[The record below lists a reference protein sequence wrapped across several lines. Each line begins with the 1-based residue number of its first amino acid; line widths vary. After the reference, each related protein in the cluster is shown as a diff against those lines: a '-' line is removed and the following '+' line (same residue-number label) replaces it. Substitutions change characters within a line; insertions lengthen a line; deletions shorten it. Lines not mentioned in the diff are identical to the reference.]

1 MVGRV
6 QLGRSDR
13 HLWQAFPQKADETLG
28 GIPALFLG
36 DFAQLPPIGDTP
48 LFSNKD
54 YAGSDHAS
62 LLQQGKAVYSL
73 LTKSV
78 TLTQIFCQQG
88 DDADQVNL
96 CQALLRLR
104 THATAEEDYQSF
116 QRHMWNNLS
125 AEEQTSFQNALHL
138 LPTKNS
144 VSDYN
149 KLHLAHTAQP
159 VI

>member
-1 MVGRV
+1 M
-6 QLGRSDR
+6 
-13 HLWQAFPQKADETLG
+13 
-28 GIPALFLG
+28 
-36 DFAQLPPIGDTP
+36 P

-62 LLQQGKAVYSL
+62 LLQQGKAVYSS

-78 TLTQIFCQQG
+78 TLTQIFHQQG

-96 CQALLRLR
+96 HQALLRHR
-104 THATAEEDYQSF
+104 TYTTTEEDYQLF

-125 AEEQTSFQNALHL
+125 AEEQTSFQDALHL

-144 VSDYN
+144 VSDYK
-149 KLHLAHTAQP
+149 KLHLAQTAQP